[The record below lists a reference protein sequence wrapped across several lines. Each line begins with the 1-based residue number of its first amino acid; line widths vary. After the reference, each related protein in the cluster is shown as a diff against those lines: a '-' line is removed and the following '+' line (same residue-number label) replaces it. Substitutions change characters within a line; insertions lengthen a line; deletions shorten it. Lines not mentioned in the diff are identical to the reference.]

1 MMQIVVETAKR
12 WRLPL
17 VCLAWMLGLS
27 GLLVGRGYETF
38 LAANFLPVVALAA
51 VALAPMALCSL
62 LRRSSP
68 RLGAKEAL
76 GTAIILLPLVYI
88 HHSLGTT
95 LGAGAFNAR
104 YVGTGPGGGSAA
116 PVRGGPGAET
126 SLLALFTEPEKYDGV
141 DVAAVGMLAKD
152 NRQVEEI
159 LGEKLPLV
167 FRFVVNCCTADAMP
181 VALVLEGGGAER
193 LENDAWIEASGT
205 FRIRNVG
212 GQELLVLENAR
223 IAAAAKPAQPYL
235 YMQWGAF

>member
-1 MMQIVVETAKR
+1 M
-12 WRLPL
+12 
-17 VCLAWMLGLS
+17 
-27 GLLVGRGYETF
+27 
-38 LAANFLPVVALAA
+38 
-51 VALAPMALCSL
+51 
-62 LRRSSP
+62 
-68 RLGAKEAL
+68 
-76 GTAIILLPLVYI
+76 
-88 HHSLGTT
+88 
-95 LGAGAFNAR
+95 
-104 YVGTGPGGGSAA
+104 
-116 PVRGGPGAET
+116 
-126 SLLALFTEPEKYDGV
+126 